1 MMIKDTKLNKFVN
14 PIINGK
20 KIRFSKKKKK
30 KQKFLLRMEMRIKI
44 FLIDIHMCNRHLN
57 INYSGIFFC
66 CLGMFMFNSSWSS
79 IWMQYIKF
87 FFIFLIWFFSIT
99 FSLGLI
105 NRQTFISL
113 SLFQNKHTRVG
124 IINNWLIDCENHWFI
139 WPGEKQNKKKLL

>member
-57 INYSGIFFC
+57 INYSGIFFVVWG
-66 CLGMFMFNSSWSS
+66 CLCS
-79 IWMQYIKF
+79 IHHDHQYECNI
-87 FFIFLIWFFSIT
+87 
-99 FSLGLI
+99 
-105 NRQTFISL
+105 
-113 SLFQNKHTRVG
+113 
-124 IINNWLIDCENHWFI
+124 
-139 WPGEKQNKKKLL
+139 